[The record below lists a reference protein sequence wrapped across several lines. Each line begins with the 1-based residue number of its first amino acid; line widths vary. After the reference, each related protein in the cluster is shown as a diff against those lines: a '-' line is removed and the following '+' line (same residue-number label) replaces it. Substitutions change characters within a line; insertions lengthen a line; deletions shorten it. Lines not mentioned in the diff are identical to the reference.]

1 MQTPCAD
8 VTGAESIGLLQVV
21 SDPKTTVDQSL
32 HAILVA
38 ELADNAGW
46 EELIALAR
54 EMGQDDM
61 TRQFE
66 GALQEERQHLA
77 CVRRW
82 HEEATLAEA
91 RMTETA

>member
-61 TRQFE
+61 TRQLE
-66 GALQEERQHLA
+66 GRVGRRNGSISHA
-77 CVRRW
+77 CAAGTRRR
-82 HEEATLAEA
+82 HSPKPA
-91 RMTETA
+91 